1 MDRGAWQATVHE
13 ATKNQTHLKSMHAL
27 CKAVFVNY
35 LSSSSELF
43 FKMDKHLVKS
53 GVIDITWGTLYQ
65 QEIFLDVLITS
76 SLHPLSI
83 IEVS

>member
-1 MDRGAWQATVHE
+1 
-13 ATKNQTHLKSMHAL
+13 
-27 CKAVFVNY
+27 
-35 LSSSSELF
+35 
-43 FKMDKHLVKS
+43 MDKHLVKS